1 MVVGPVTNAATG
13 AANSASAA
21 QGAAKKT
28 ALDYNTFLTL
38 LVAQLKNQDPTE
50 PMDATEQVA
59 QLATFSQVEQTIQ
72 TNKRLEMLLQSSNL
86 SQAGSMI
93 GRTLTSVDGTVTG
106 VVEEVKV
113 LSDGLTAVL
122 DTGEEIAVGPGVTIK

>member
-1 MVVGPVTNAATG
+1 MVVDPVTNSAPNTA
-13 AANSASAA
+13 SASEAA
-21 QGAAKKT
+21 SKKM
-28 ALDYNTFLTL
+28 ALDYDTFLTL
-38 LVAQLKNQDPTE
+38 LVAQLKNQDPTQ
-50 PMDATEQVA
+50 PMEATEQIA

-93 GRTLTSVDGTVTG
+93 GRTLTTSDGTITG

-113 LSDGLTAVL
+113 LSDGLVAVL
-122 DTGEEIAVGPGVTIK
+122 DTGDEIAIAPGVTIQ